1 MTLPPPLPKSR
12 EEIRAIQR
20 KRKRIAFVRAKQIP
34 WYRGKLDHIDADRL
48 DDPAEWSKIPILDKE
63 SLRQLNHDE
72 FLRQF
77 CCAPPTEIAEYWRSG
92 GTTGTP
98 VFYPR
103 THEDIRYGLLAWGR
117 SFPCMELAPA
127 TFATSRSRSAF
138 IRPAR
143 FGRAV
148 RNCSTSA
155 WCGPAPAM
163 PVRPRSSSGWSRP

>member
-1 MTLPPPLPKSR
+1 MTLALPLPKSR

-20 KRKRIAFVRAKQIP
+20 ERKHIAFARAKQIP

-77 CCAPPTEIAEYWRSG
+77 CCAGATDIAEYWRSG

-103 THEDIRYGLLAWGR
+103 THEDVRYGLLAWGR
-117 SFPCMELAPA
+117 SFPCMGINRACGGLRVSTQTAPEA
-127 TFATSRSRSAF
+127 L
-138 IRPAR
+138 I
-143 FGRAV
+143 
-148 RNCSTSA
+148 
-155 WCGPAPAM
+155 
-163 PVRPRSSSGWSRP
+163 